1 MKIDL
6 STLLLVGGGIAA
18 YHYSTLSKEKQKEI
32 KQKLGLAPKY
42 TEPEPPVVTTNT
54 CNTGGRM
61 LSHRD
66 TLPQGCSCEDF
77 SWGGIVGRTCPQ
89 GCVGEKGPLSAM
101 ADGGGKCVPGGTT
114 TATTPSKPINWCGTG
129 RFPVSMPGVGQVC
142 AAMPSA
148 ETTMQ
153 QAGFGVQSAP
163 IDVQLPPATTPQ
175 SQADCAAGLVFNSR
189 YPCGIPGCDWI
200 NECIT
205 PEDKA
210 LRDAAPLPPS
220 ARPMGFSGFTGIN
233 NEHQPG
239 NFLTDDPGDIQSMTE
254 FINDVP

>member
-6 STLLLVGGGIAA
+6 NTLLLVGGGIAL
-18 YHYSTLSKEKQKEI
+18 YHYSTLSKDKQKEI

-42 TEPEPPVVTTNT
+42 TEPTPPVVDSNT
-54 CNTGGRM
+54 CSAKR
-61 LSHRD
+61 LSYRD
-66 TLPQGCSCEDF
+66 NLPQDCSCEDF
-77 SWGGIVGRTCPQ
+77 NWGTIAGLTCPR
-89 GCVGEKGPLSAM
+89 GCVAEQGPLSGM
-101 ADGGGKCVPGGTT
+101 MSDGGGKCVPGGT

-142 AAMPSA
+142 TAMPSA

-175 SQADCAAGLVFNSR
+175 SQADCAAGLVFDRR

-200 NECIT
+200 EECIT
-205 PEDKA
+205 PEEKA
-210 LRDAAPLPPS
+210 LRDAAPPPPS

-233 NEHQPG
+233 NEHEPG
-239 NFLTDDPGDIQSMTE
+239 NFLTDDPGDIQSMTD

>member
-1 MKIDL
+1 MMKIDL
-6 STLLLVGGGIAA
+6 NTLLLVGGGIAL
-18 YHYSTLSKEKQKEI
+18 YHYSTLSKDKQKEI
-32 KQKLGLAPKY
+32 KQKIGIEPKY

-54 CNTGGRM
+54 CNTGGRR

-77 SWGGIVGRTCPQ
+77 GWGTIAGLTCPQ
-89 GCVGEKGPLSAM
+89 GCVGEQGPLSGM

-114 TATTPSKPINWCGTG
+114 TAPTPSKPFKGWCGTG
-129 RFPVSMPGVGQVC
+129 SIPVFTRGGQVC
-142 AAMPSA
+142 VP
-148 ETTMQ
+148 
-153 QAGFGVQSAP
+153 
-163 IDVQLPPATTPQ
+163 DVPDVPQ
-175 SQADCAAGLVFNSR
+175 SQADCGAGLVFDSR

-200 NECIT
+200 EECIT
-205 PEDKA
+205 PEEKA